1 MQSFAPEV
9 LIIGAGVAGLA
20 AAVKLS
26 QAGVRVSVLEA
37 RERVGGR
44 VFTAHHPGLDV
55 AIEMG
60 AEFVHGRPPESFEL
74 IKSGELEAVKVEG
87 EPFCSNESSIVGC
100 DFWEKIDKVLE
111 TMKKKASPR
120 QSFGTFVQ
128 QLNDPEIT
136 EEDKRAACS
145 YVRGFHAAHPEEISV
160 QSLIEGMQAEEKIDG
175 DSQFRLPGGYDRL
188 VHALEQKLNRDC
200 ARVEL
205 NTTVARVR
213 WRSGT
218 VEVEARRS
226 DGSRAEFSAPHLI
239 STLPLGLLKMKEDE
253 SGAVRFDPPLLGK
266 QDAVSKLRVGH
277 VIRASLIF
285 RSRFWTAMKG
295 DGRSLEKMHFL
306 FSQDRF
312 FPTWWTPAPLDAPVL
327 TGWSPANAGEKLSQ
341 LSDAEICEQAVQALA
356 RVLHVPI
363 ERCRGELVHAYTHNW
378 QADRYSR
385 GAYSYVAVG
394 GSDTQKEF
402 AAPIENTLF
411 FAGEATNFNGHHGT
425 VHGAIATGYRAAEE
439 ALQSRMRP

>member
-1 MQSFAPEV
+1 MHSFAPEV

-20 AAVKLS
+20 AAAKLS
-26 QAGVRVSVLEA
+26 QAGVRVLVLEA

-44 VFTAHHPGLDV
+44 VFTAHPPDLDV

-60 AEFVHGRPPESFEL
+60 AEFVHGRPPETFEL
-74 IKSGELEAVKVEG
+74 IESGELEAVKVEG
-87 EPFCSNESSIVGC
+87 ETFCSNESSIVRC
-100 DFWEKIDKVLE
+100 DFWEKIEKVLE
-111 TMKKKASPR
+111 TMKKKASPQ

-128 QLNDPEIT
+128 RLNDAEIT

-145 YVRGFHAAHPEEISV
+145 YVRGFHAAHPEQISV

-200 ARVEL
+200 AHVVL
-205 NTTVARVR
+205 NSTVARVR

-218 VEVEARRS
+218 VEVAAARS
-226 DGSRAEFSAPHLI
+226 DGSRVEFSAPRLI

-266 QDAVSKLRVGH
+266 RDAVSQLRVGH

-295 DGRSLEKMHFL
+295 DGRSLEEMNFL

-312 FPTWWTPAPLDAPVL
+312 FPTWWTLAPLDAPVL

-341 LSDAEICEQAVQALA
+341 LSDTEICERAVQTLA

-363 ERCRGELVHAYTHNW
+363 ERCRGELVYAYTHNW
-378 QADRYSR
+378 QVDRYSR
-385 GAYSYVAVG
+385 GTYSYVAVG
-394 GSDTQKEF
+394 GSDIQKEF
-402 AAPIENTLF
+402 AAPIENILF

-439 ALQSRMRP
+439 VLESRVRP